1 MSFLEVS
8 GAVVF
13 QMFKDEI
20 HPVISKM
27 WLHLRPYALYFLQYR
42 TGQHTV
48 SQIRE
53 AQLQLYKYAVLAET
67 HLQGKLLTLLLHRAV
82 VHIPEQALQIG
93 PTAAYREDWGERA
106 IRAAKG
112 PTTGHAMRRPAQA
125 AANKTLVTMSLGLAK
140 MEDNQV
146 DMPLRRDP
154 VPVRSQERTTDRL
167 DEYGV
172 QLHEGLKPAYTG
184 LDGDVVRDLL
194 QGSP

>member
-8 GAVVF
+8 GALVF
-13 QMFKDEI
+13 HLFKDEM
-20 HPVISKM
+20 HPVILKM
-27 WLHLRPYALYFLQYR
+27 WQHMRTYALYFLQYR

-48 SQIRE
+48 AQIRM
-53 AQLQLYKYAVLAET
+53 AQQHMYLYAVLAET

-93 PTAAYREDWGERA
+93 PTAAYREDWGERG

-125 AANKTLVTMSLGLAK
+125 AANKTLLTLSLGLAK
-140 MEDNQV
+140 MEDNDV
-146 DMPLRRDP
+146 DMPLRRRP
-154 VPVRSQERTTDRL
+154 AQAGGQACKTDCM

-184 LDGDVVRDLL
+184 HSGDVVRI
-194 QGSP
+194 QPP